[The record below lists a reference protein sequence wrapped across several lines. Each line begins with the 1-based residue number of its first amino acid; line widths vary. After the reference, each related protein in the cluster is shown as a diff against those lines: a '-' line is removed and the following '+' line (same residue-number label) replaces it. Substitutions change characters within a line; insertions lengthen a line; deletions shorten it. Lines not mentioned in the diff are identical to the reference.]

1 MSEKEK
7 IEELPNILIDNRIPD
22 TEEII
27 NKINEIIRKVNKL
40 WVMK

>member
-40 WVMK
+40 